1 MAGAL
6 ATRRP
11 GAIIGSAAFGALL
24 VLLWAFGP
32 GADPARPFGP
42 ALVVTARVA
51 AAYFLFAFSASALA
65 RLTPS
70 ARVLVANRRYLGLAF
85 ALVHGVHGLLVVAW
99 AQTPEAELDPAT
111 LIGGGLAYG
120 LAALMALTSNDASQ
134 RLLGAW
140 WKRLHTVGAYWI
152 WFVFALTFSG
162 RAFEPSLSQAL
173 LVLLIA
179 ALMLRIAVA
188 LRRARQVAA

>member
-1 MAGAL
+1 M
-6 ATRRP
+6 
-11 GAIIGSAAFGALL
+11 IVEALL
-24 VLLWAFGP
+24 
-32 GADPARPFGP
+32 
-42 ALVVTARVA
+42 
-51 AAYFLFAFSASALA
+51 
-65 RLTPS
+65 
-70 ARVLVANRRYLGLAF
+70 ANAVILLGLA
-85 ALVHGVHGLLVVAW
+85 
-99 AQTPEAELDPAT
+99 
-111 LIGGGLAYG
+111 LILWVISLQIDDVSFVDAYWGGGM
-120 LAALMALTSNDASQ
+120 ALMALTSNDASQ

-179 ALMLRIAVA
+179 ALMLRVAVA

>member
-11 GAIIGSAAFGALL
+11 GAIIGSAAFAALL
-24 VLLWAFGP
+24 GLLWAFGP

-51 AAYFLFAFSASALA
+51 AAYFLLAFSASALA

-120 LAALMALTSNDASQ
+120 LAALMALTRNDASQ

-179 ALMLRIAVA
+179 ALMLRVAVA

>member
-11 GAIIGSAAFGALL
+11 GAIIGSAAFAALL
-24 VLLWAFGP
+24 GLLWAFGP

-51 AAYFLFAFSASALA
+51 AAYFFLAFSASALA

-134 RLLGAW
+134 RLFGVW

-179 ALMLRIAVA
+179 ALMLRVAVA

>member
-11 GAIIGSAAFGALL
+11 GAIIGSAAVAALL
-24 VLLWAFGP
+24 GLLWAFGP
-32 GADPARPFGP
+32 GADAARPFGP
-42 ALVVTARVA
+42 ALVITARVA
-51 AAYFLFAFSASALA
+51 AVYFLLAFSASALA
-65 RLTPS
+65 RFTPS

-99 AQTPEAELDPAT
+99 AQTPEAELEPAT

-120 LAALMALTSNDASQ
+120 LAALMALTSNDASV

-140 WKRLHTVGAYWI
+140 WKRLHMVGAYWL

-173 LVLLIA
+173 FVLLLA
-179 ALMLRIAVA
+179 ALLLRIAVA
-188 LRRARQVAA
+188 LRLARQVAA

>member
-11 GAIIGSAAFGALL
+11 GAIIGSAACAALL
-24 VLLWAFGP
+24 GLLWAFAP

-51 AAYFLFAFSASALA
+51 AAYFLLAFSASALA

-179 ALMLRIAVA
+179 ALMLRVAVA

>member
-11 GAIIGSAAFGALL
+11 GAIIGSAAFAALL
-24 VLLWAFGP
+24 GLLWAFGP

-51 AAYFLFAFSASALA
+51 AAYFLLAFSASALA

-134 RLLGAW
+134 RRLGAW

-179 ALMLRIAVA
+179 ALMLRVAVA